1 MEACEKAGTNPI
13 HKRIVDQIVA
23 VDNFMA
29 FKKLMWKRNTE
40 LNQQAMKLMQKQAQ
54 QQQPAEPKVKGPT
67 PEEQA
72 ALKRRNT
79 EQLLADQEKT
89 LKQEGGVK
97 DKEMMEAIRIAE
109 AAERAEE
116 EELMRRAIEESERL
130 EQEAK

>member
-40 LNQQAMKLMQKQAQ
+40 LNQQAIKLMKKQAEQ
-54 QQQPAEPKVKGPT
+54 VQAAEPKAKEAT
-67 PEEQA
+67 PQEQA
-72 ALKRRNT
+72 ELKRRNT
-79 EQLLADQEKT
+79 EKMLADQEKT

-97 DKEMMEAIRIAE
+97 DKEMMEAIRIA
-109 AAERAEE
+109 
-116 EELMRRAIEESERL
+116 
-130 EQEAK
+130 